1 MNLTHLNIGEFEH
14 RLLLAFALGTV
25 IGMERQW
32 RHKIAGVKTNALVAG
47 GAALFI
53 LLSQKITGDP
63 SGAARI
69 AANIVTGI
77 GFLGA
82 GVMMRNGLN
91 VTGINTAATI
101 WCSSAIGAL
110 AGLGY
115 WYESIVGTAFVVF
128 GNILL
133 RPIGE
138 KIDQRI
144 TQIKESGH
152 AYTLQIN
159 VSTAALNDVKL
170 ALTNNIAESKT
181 LHIRALLV
189 EGEHLIEAHIEA
201 LDKRQTDL
209 EQVANMLR
217 QIEGVKSIK
226 WEEQVPLHRNGN

>member
-1 MNLTHLNIGEFEH
+1 MHFTPINIGEFEH
-14 RLLLAFALGTV
+14 RLLLAFLLGTV

-115 WYESIVGTAFVVF
+115 WYESMVGTAFVVF

-152 AYTLQIN
+152 AYTLRIQ
-159 VSTAALNDVKL
+159 VSTAALNNVKQ
-170 ALTNNIAESKT
+170 ALMQTIAESKT

-189 EGEHLIEAHIEA
+189 EGEQLIEAHIEA
-201 LDKRQTDL
+201 LDKRQTDM
-209 EQVANMLR
+209 EEVVNTLR
-217 QIEGVKSIK
+217 QIEGIKGIK
-226 WEEQVPLHRNGN
+226 WEEQMPVQRNGH